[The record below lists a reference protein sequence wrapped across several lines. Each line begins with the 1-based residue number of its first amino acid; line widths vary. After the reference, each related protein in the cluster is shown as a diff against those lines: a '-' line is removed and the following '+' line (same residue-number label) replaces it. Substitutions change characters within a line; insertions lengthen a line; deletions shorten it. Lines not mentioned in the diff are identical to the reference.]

1 MFLLGPEADLVF
13 SASDLVRAAEC
24 PYASLC
30 VLDEK
35 LGRAP
40 RRAPERDAMLAR
52 TAELGDAHEHRV
64 LAAHLAAFGP
74 WDAATGRGVHEVEP
88 ARRWRSRRSD
98 ARRSGAS
105 TGPMPSTGR
114 VIP

>member
-40 RRAPERDAMLAR
+40 RRAPERDR
-52 TAELGDAHEHRV
+52 PEDPG
-64 LAAHLAAFGP
+64 
-74 WDAATGRGVHEVEP
+74 
-88 ARRWRSRRSD
+88 
-98 ARRSGAS
+98 
-105 TGPMPSTGR
+105 
-114 VIP
+114 